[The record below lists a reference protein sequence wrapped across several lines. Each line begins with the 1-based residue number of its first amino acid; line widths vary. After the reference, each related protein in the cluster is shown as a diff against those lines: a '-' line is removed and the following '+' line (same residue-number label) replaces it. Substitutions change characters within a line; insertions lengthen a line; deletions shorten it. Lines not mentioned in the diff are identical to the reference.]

1 MKILIEKGYSVKANL
16 IKTYPKLK
24 ALASLLNYDTSILDK
39 YYNEI
44 KKSIVPIDTAIENIL
59 LEMNLIIQQALLPGL
74 FDIIKTMPGFF
85 AVEKA

>member
-44 KKSIVPIDTAIENIL
+44 KIYCSY
-59 LEMNLIIQQALLPGL
+59 
-74 FDIIKTMPGFF
+74 
-85 AVEKA
+85 